1 MLPFA
6 CALFAAY
13 NASMIYTYEVAQRE
27 ALEAVRRVVGADI
40 DLSLAI
46 PPASV
51 AADLAIPCFPLAA
64 ALHASPQEIAARLAG
79 SVRLGPLL
87 ESAQASG
94 GYLNLA
100 FARAAFAAAVMGD
113 QRRLGDHYGSSDVG
127 AGRAVVIDFS
137 APNVARQMSVGHLR
151 STIIGAALYELHKF
165 AGYRPIGD
173 NHLGDWGT
181 QFGTLLYA
189 YHTWL
194 DREAYARD
202 PISELHR
209 LYVKFESEARQDP
222 SLRERAREWHLRLEQ
237 GDSGARRLWQE
248 FIRHSLAEFQ
258 KIYDRLEVRFD
269 HTLGE
274 SFYEDKMGEVID
286 TAIRGGSAVEDQ
298 GALIVRLDD
307 VGIKTP
313 LILRRSDGATLY
325 HTRDLATAIYRL
337 RTFHPSKILYVVGSD
352 QRLHFQQLFATLRK
366 LGFGE
371 VEYVHVDFGLVQLPE
386 GRMST
391 RRGRVVFLEDVL
403 DEAVAR
409 ARRLVEEKNP
419 ELPEPEKEEVARI
432 VGIGAIKYADLSQ
445 NRVKNIIFDWNRML
459 ALDGDSAPYLQYTYV
474 RARGILRKGGD
485 RVPEDPFD
493 PRAAATAP
501 EWTLITSLSRF
512 PEIGLEAAQTYHPHL
527 VANYLFALAQAF
539 HAFYHDVPVLQA
551 DDDALRRSRM
561 QLVAGVAAVM
571 RIGLGLLG
579 VRVPERM

>member
-1 MLPFA
+1 MV
-6 CALFAAY
+6 
-13 NASMIYTYEVAQRE
+13 YTYEAAKRA
-27 ALEAVRRVVGADI
+27 ALEAVRRIAGADVG
-40 DLSLAI
+40 LSLAT
-46 PPASV
+46 PPAGV
-51 AADLAIPCFPLAA
+51 PADLAIPCFPLAA
-64 ALHASPQEIAARLAG
+64 ALHASPQEIAARLART
-79 SVRLGPLL
+79 VTLGPLL

-94 GYLNLA
+94 GYLNLT
-100 FARAAFAAAVMGD
+100 FARGAFAAGVMGD
-113 QRRLGDHYGSSDVG
+113 VHRMGDRYGALD
-127 AGRAVVIDFS
+127 AGGGRTVVIDFS

-165 AGYRPIGD
+165 AGYQSIGD

-189 YHTWL
+189 YHAWL
-194 DREAYARD
+194 DREAYAQD
-202 PISELHR
+202 PIGELLR
-209 LYVKFESEARQDP
+209 LYVKFDAEARRDP
-222 SLRERAREWHLRLEQ
+222 SLRDQARQWHLRLEQ
-237 GDSGARRLWQE
+237 GDPDARALWHE
-248 FIRHSLAEFQ
+248 FVRHSLAAFQ
-258 KIYDRLEVRFD
+258 KIYDLLEVRFD

-274 SFYEDKMGEVID
+274 SFYEDKMGEVIE
-286 TAIRGGSAVEDQ
+286 TAVRRGIAVEDQ

-337 RTFHPSKILYVVGSD
+337 RTFHPSKILYVVGAD

-366 LGFGE
+366 LGFGD
-371 VEYVHVDFGLVQLPE
+371 VDYVHVDFGLIQLPE

-403 DEAVAR
+403 DEAMAR

-419 ELPEPEKEEVARI
+419 ELSEPEKDEVARI

-445 NRVKNIIFDWNRML
+445 NRVKNIVFDWDRML

-485 RVPEDPFD
+485 RAAEGPFD
-493 PRAAATAP
+493 PVATGTPAEWALVLALGNFPEVVAAA
-501 EWTLITSLSRF
+501 LQ
-512 PEIGLEAAQTYHPHL
+512 GYYPHV

-539 HAFYHDVPVLQA
+539 HGFYHDVPVLQA
-551 DDDALRRSRM
+551 DSAALRRSRV
-561 QLVAGVAAVM
+561 QLVAGVATVM
-571 RIGLGLLG
+571 RTGLGLLG
-579 VRVPERM
+579 IGVPERM